1 MRVLVLSHRDVL
13 AALPVAACA
22 EAMAEVLAA
31 RARGEAYLPLRS
43 VMIPPDAGGFMG
55 LMPGW
60 RGAHD
65 GAAAAFGLKA
75 VCIMPGNPARGLDAH
90 QGIVTLFDGQTGQP
104 TAILDASAITE
115 RRTAAVTAVATQ
127 ALARR
132 DARVL
137 AILGAGTQARAHLEA
152 LTPVRAWEQV
162 RIYSP
167 TAAHARKL
175 ADEAGAA
182 RGADGAI
189 GASTAGVA
197 GVADASG
204 RASGASGASGAGG
217 ARAGGGVG
225 AGGGGGW
232 AGAVTVAASAQEALA
247 GADVVVTATSSREPV
262 LRRDWLAAGAH
273 VNAVGASSP
282 SSRELDTAT
291 VAASALFCDSRESLR
306 NEAGEFQ
313 LAIAEGLISGEEHV
327 RGELG
332 EVLAGTAAGRGDDAE
347 LTVFRSLG
355 LAVED
360 LAAAQIAVAAAA
372 EQGLGTEIEL

>member
-13 AALPVAACA
+13 AALPAAACA
-22 EAMAEVLAA
+22 EAMAEVLTA
-31 RARGEAYLPLRS
+31 RARGEAYVPLRS
-43 VMIPPDAGGFMG
+43 VMTPPDAAGFMG

-60 RGAHD
+60 RGPHD
-65 GAAAAFGLKA
+65 GGAAAFGLKA

-115 RRTAAVTAVATQ
+115 RRTAAVTAVATEV
-127 ALARR
+127 LARR

-137 AILGAGTQARAHLEA
+137 AILGAGTPARAHLEA
-152 LTPVRAWEQV
+152 LAPVRAWEHV

-167 TAAHARKL
+167 TRAHAQRL
-175 ADEAGAA
+175 ADMAGI
-182 RGADGAI
+182 AD
-189 GASTAGVA
+189 
-197 GVADASG
+197 
-204 RASGASGASGAGG
+204 
-217 ARAGGGVG
+217 
-225 AGGGGGW
+225 
-232 AGAVTVAASAQEALA
+232 VTVAVSAQEAVA

-262 LRRDWLAAGAH
+262 LFRDWLAEGAH

-313 LAIAEGLISGEEHV
+313 LAITEGLISGQEHV
-327 RGELG
+327 RAELG
-332 EVLAGTAAGRGDDAE
+332 EVLAGRTAGRGDDAE

-360 LAAAQIAVAAAA
+360 LAAAQSAVTAAA

>member
-13 AALPVAACA
+13 AALPAAPCA
-22 EAMAEVLAA
+22 EAMAEVLTA

-43 VMIPPDAGGFMG
+43 VMIPPDAAGFMG

-152 LTPVRAWEQV
+152 LAPVRAWEHIRV
-162 RIYSP
+162 YSP

-175 ADEAGAA
+175 ADEAEAA
-182 RGADGAI
+182 E
-189 GASTAGVA
+189 
-197 GVADASG
+197 
-204 RASGASGASGAGG
+204 
-217 ARAGGGVG
+217 VG
-225 AGGGGGW
+225 P
-232 AGAVTVAASAQEALA
+232 VTVAASAQEALA

-262 LRRDWLAAGAH
+262 LHRDWLAAGAH

-306 NEAGEFQ
+306 HEAGEFQ
-313 LAIAEGLISGEEHV
+313 LAITEGLISGEEHV
-327 RGELG
+327 RAELG
-332 EVLAGTAAGRGDDAE
+332 EVLAGTATGRHDDAE

>member
-1 MRVLVLSHRDVL
+1 MRVLVLSHRDTL
-13 AALPVAACA
+13 AALPAAACA

-43 VMIPPDAGGFMG
+43 VMIPPEAAGFMG

-60 RGAHD
+60 RGAHP
-65 GAAAAFGLKA
+65 GGAAAFGLKA

-90 QGIVTLFDGQTGQP
+90 QGIVALFDGQTGQP

-115 RRTAAVTAVATQ
+115 RRTAAVTAVATEV
-127 ALARR
+127 LARR
-132 DARVL
+132 EARVL

-152 LTPVRAWEQV
+152 LAPVRAFEQV

-167 TAAHARKL
+167 TEAHARRL
-175 ADEAGAA
+175 AADAAGT
-182 RGADGAI
+182 ADGAEL
-189 GASTAGVA
+189 TVA
-197 GVADASG
+197 G
-204 RASGASGASGAGG
+204 
-217 ARAGGGVG
+217 
-225 AGGGGGW
+225 
-232 AGAVTVAASAQEALA
+232 SAQEALA

-282 SSRELDTAT
+282 HARELDTAT

-306 NEAGEFQ
+306 HEAGEFQ
-313 LAIAEGLISGEEHV
+313 LAIAEGLISGEDHV
-327 RGELG
+327 RAELG
-332 EVLAGTAAGRGDDAE
+332 EVLAGTAAGRADDAE

-360 LAAAQIAVAAAA
+360 LAAAQSAVTAAA
-372 EQGLGTEIEL
+372 ERGLGTEIEL

>member
-13 AALPVAACA
+13 AALPAAACA

-31 RARGEAYLPLRS
+31 QARGEAYVPLRS
-43 VMIPPDAGGFMG
+43 VMIPPDAAGFMG

-65 GAAAAFGLKA
+65 GQAAAFGLKA

-115 RRTAAVTAVATQ
+115 RRTAAVTAVATE

-152 LTPVRAWEQV
+152 LAPVRGWEQV
-162 RIYSP
+162 RVYAP
-167 TAAHARKL
+167 TRAHAERL
-175 ADEAGAA
+175 AG
-182 RGADGAI
+182 
-189 GASTAGVA
+189 
-197 GVADASG
+197 
-204 RASGASGASGAGG
+204 
-217 ARAGGGVG
+217 
-225 AGGGGGW
+225 
-232 AGAVTVAASAQEALA
+232 VTVAGSAQEAVA

-291 VAASALFCDSRESLR
+291 VAASVLFCDSRESLR
-306 NEAGEFQ
+306 NEAGEFR
-313 LAIAEGLISGEEHV
+313 LAIAEGLIPGEEHV
-327 RGELG
+327 RAELG
-332 EVLAGTAAGRGDDAE
+332 EVLAGRAAGRGDDAE

-360 LAAAQIAVAAAA
+360 LAAAQSAVAAAA